1 MMAPETVV
9 TVDHNKPAPQG
20 GPPQQQGGALDWLK
34 INVDY
39 FKTPPGLLKVVE
51 LVSKFKL
58 NLLCRSTIGMLTNYL
73 SLVSNIRRA
82 AGAIDL
88 E

>member
-1 MMAPETVV
+1 MAPETVV

-51 LVSKFKL
+51 LVSESCHQNESSSVNMWYERL
-58 NLLCRSTIGMLTNYL
+58 RMAGMANM
-73 SLVSNIRRA
+73 
-82 AGAIDL
+82 AIQRQAVPV
-88 E
+88 